1 MRKFIV
7 VLLLVFTTILTS
19 YSQDITGTW
28 KGELNV
34 FGQKLDLFFT
44 FTKGEE
50 GRYSATMDIPMQGVK
65 DLPVEEVKFEKLV
78 LELNLTALGAS
89 YKGTYVING
98 FVGDFSQGG
107 MAFKLNLLRG
117 EITAPK
123 RPQEPKPPYPYH
135 SEEVKFSNTRDNIT
149 LAGTLTLPE
158 GAGPFPAVV
167 MITGSGYQNR
177 DEELFGHKPFHVIAD
192 YLTRRGIAVLRYDDR
207 GVGESGGS
215 TQGNTS
221 EDLSY
226 DAQAALSFLTTRG
239 DISKVGLCG
248 HSEGGTIA
256 FMLGARE
263 PKTSFIV
270 SLAGTGVNGAEV
282 LISQTRAI
290 SKLMGVSEEYLA
302 SSEKINKSIYDVI
315 FESDK
320 NDPSLKEKCMARV
333 RQNSTSPINEEAILK
348 GIDNALDPWFY
359 YFIKYSPYEAIKSI
373 KIPILALNGDKD
385 IQVIPSINIPA
396 IIKACEEG
404 GNKSLTTK
412 VLPGLNHLFQH
423 CTTGNINEYASIEET
438 ISEEVLEIIAEWII
452 SLK

>member
-1 MRKFIV
+1 M
-7 VLLLVFTTILTS
+7 
-19 YSQDITGTW
+19 
-28 KGELNV
+28 
-34 FGQKLDLFFT
+34 
-44 FTKGEE
+44 
-50 GRYSATMDIPMQGVK
+50 
-65 DLPVEEVKFEKLV
+65 
-78 LELNLTALGAS
+78 
-89 YKGTYVING
+89 
-98 FVGDFSQGG
+98 
-107 MAFKLNLLRG
+107 
-117 EITAPK
+117 
-123 RPQEPKPPYPYH
+123 
-135 SEEVKFSNTRDNIT
+135 
-149 LAGTLTLPE
+149 
-158 GAGPFPAVV
+158 GPFPAVV

-207 GVGESGGS
+207 GIGGSGGS
-215 TQGNTS
+215 THGNTS

-226 DAQAALSFLTTRG
+226 DAQAALLFLTSRS

-333 RQNSTSPINEEAILK
+333 RQNSTSPINEEAVLK
-348 GIDNALDPWFY
+348 GIENALDPWFY
-359 YFIKYSPYEAIKSI
+359 YFVKYSPYEAVKSL

-385 IQVIPSINIPA
+385 IQVIHSINIPA

-452 SLK
+452 SIK